1 MKTYLYNRVSSG
13 KQNKANKDG
22 LTRQSESP
30 EVQDFLKKHKLN
42 VVKTMEY
49 IGSSFT
55 GKNFDNDTVMGK
67 FIDEVKSGKIL
78 VPVCLCFEN
87 WDRFGR
93 DVEWKNTK
101 RFLDL
106 IHAGVSIGVVS
117 MDIVIDQEVLAEN
130 SSILQLVVNDIQRA
144 RKESQRKSGFSKRNL
159 AVKVANAKKGIKVY
173 FGGQAPRWITGL
185 KDGEFVRDEP
195 MIEDINRIFDLYL
208 SGKSCIGIAKIMNG
222 ERKETFGVSKKNPT
236 DKKSKVYWFNTT
248 VRNILTHKSLTG
260 WCRVNDFESDN
271 YYPVIIKPAVFLKVQ
286 SRVEHN
292 ATKRGGSKLGNVP
305 NLFRGLICCS
315 RCGNDIGVRTARVKK
330 QDYSYMACRKSQV
343 NICTDKTI
351 WKMNELEE
359 RIFAF
364 VLEKT
369 PDELLEKPKPKG
381 NENAVAKLK
390 LELSNTNV
398 AIKNTVGR
406 LEKFPDMPEIDAK
419 LTELNAKRKSIQEQI
434 AKEESQSAALTASPA
449 TIAKFKTLMKGV
461 DYQALDEAANSIP
474 ERLKDQ
480 KVREQLRNIMPDFIK
495 GITCN
500 LSKWEYDVEFV
511 NGETKHFVFDE

>member
-22 LTRQSESP
+22 LTRQSESA
-30 EVQDFLKKHKLN
+30 EVLDFIKKHKLN

-67 FIDEVKSGKIL
+67 FIDEVKSGKIP

-117 MDIVIDQEVLAEN
+117 MDIVIDQKVLADN
-130 SSILQLVVNDIQRA
+130 SNILQLVVNDIQRA
-144 RKESQRKSGFSKRNL
+144 RKESQRKSGFAKRNL
-159 AVKVANAKKGIKVY
+159 LVKVSNAKKGNKVY
-173 FGGQAPRWITGL
+173 FGGQSPRWIVGV
-185 KDGEFVRDEP
+185 KDGKFALDEP
-195 MIEDINRIFDLYL
+195 MIDDIKRIFDLYL
-208 SGKSCIGIAKIMNG
+208 GGKSCVGIAKIMNG
-222 ERKETFGVSKKNPT
+222 ERKETFGVSKKHPT

-248 VRNILTHKSLTG
+248 VRNLLTHKSLTG
-260 WCRVNDFESDN
+260 WCKLNDFESDN
-271 YYPVIIKPAVFLKVQ
+271 YYPEIIKPAIFLKIQ
-286 SRVEHN
+286 SRIEHN
-292 ATKRGGSKLGNVP
+292 ATKRGGSKVGNVP
-305 NLFRGLICCS
+305 NLFRGLIRCAC
-315 RCGNDIGVRTARVKK
+315 CGNDVGVRMATVKGHP
-330 QDYSYMACRKSQV
+330 YSYMQCRKSQV

-369 PDELLEKPKPKG
+369 PDELLEKPKSKG
-381 NENAVAKLK
+381 NENAVARLK
-390 LELSNTNV
+390 LDLNKTKIAIQRTV
-398 AIKNTVGR
+398 AMLDEIT
-406 LEKFPDMPEIDAK
+406 DMPELSAK
-419 LTELNAKRKSIQEQI
+419 LTELDSKRKLLQQQI
-434 AKEESQSAALTASPA
+434 AQEESKSAAIASTPA
-449 TIAKFKTLMKGV
+449 TIVKFKSLMKGV

-474 ERLKDQ
+474 ERLSDN
-480 KVREQLRNIMPDFIK
+480 KVREELRNILPDFIK
-495 GITCN
+495 SITCN
-500 LSKWEYDVEFV
+500 LVKWEYDVEFV
-511 NGETKHFVFDE
+511 NGERKHFVFDE